1 MTDLLRVLP
10 HFPVGQYAALI
21 PALEKHEVTTTELLT
36 LDATELGKRTQ
47 LPLLDIKRLCAAVL
61 RALHSD
67 LGVALPVSTTP
78 TAAAAG
84 DGGGGKT
91 GSATGAAT
99 VNVESHLK
107 PELPGAVTATT
118 INHLGSQ
125 LRHNHAQL
133 AARWSTIS
141 TLNPELDA
149 ALGGGI
155 PTGYVTEITG
165 ESGAGKTQFLLSL
178 LLAVQLPPPHGL
190 GRKAMYIPTE
200 AALSTRRVAQMLS
213 ANPLLLSASPRPSLD
228 SILSLQPLGDIEA
241 QDHILSFQ
249 VPLEA
254 ARRDV
259 GLIVLDSVAANFRAE
274 YDAAGS
280 RSTGLAARSAEL
292 VRLGMQLRNLARSL
306 NLAVVVANQV
316 SDRFES
322 KIPARPHLPLIAAVA
337 PPSSEQRSEIRLDA
351 SSQTKSGGGVGTT
364 TTTTTT
370 TAATGPIRLTQESP
384 LASRSRP
391 LPATNDPPSSSL
403 GLSDVSWPRPVDPL
417 QPSGPD
423 IPALLLDHQQRW
435 FTGWGDEEDCSMS
448 AGNQKTP
455 SLGLVWSTQ
464 ISARIALLK
473 KSVYG
478 RSRYHGDEDD
488 GDGMGPTMHSW
499 RRWMKVVFAPHVAPS
514 GPGLDGAVEYEI
526 YSGGLRGIAAKG
538 SSGKGTIKRKRSDSN
553 N

>member
-36 LDATELGKRTQ
+36 LDATEIGKRTQ

-67 LGVALPVSTTP
+67 LGVALPASTTA
-78 TAAAAG
+78 TVAAG
-84 DGGGGKT
+84 NGGASKE
-91 GSATGAAT
+91 GSALGNAA
-99 VNVESHLK
+99 NVESQQEPQLT
-107 PELPGAVTATT
+107 GAVTTTT

-141 TLNPELDA
+141 TLDPELDA

-200 AALSTRRVAQMLS
+200 AALSTRRVAQMLA

-254 ARRDV
+254 ARRNV
-259 GLIVLDSVAANFRAE
+259 GLIILDSVAANFRAE

-316 SDRFES
+316 ADRFES
-322 KIPARPHLPLIAAVA
+322 KIPMRPHLPLIAAA
-337 PPSSEQRSEIRLDA
+337 PPSSGEQNSETRLDA
-351 SSQTKSGGGVGTT
+351 SSQTKTGGGVGTT
-364 TTTTTT
+364 TTATTV
-370 TAATGPIRLTQESP
+370 TGPIRLTQESP

-391 LPATNDPPSSSL
+391 LPASNDPPSSSL
-403 GLSDVSWPRPVDPL
+403 GLPDVSWPRPVDPF

-435 FTGWGDEEDCSMS
+435 FTGWGDEEDDSMS
-448 AGNQKTP
+448 AGNHKTP

-473 KSVYG
+473 KPIYG
-478 RSRYHGDEDD
+478 RSRYQGDDDD
-488 GDGMGPTMHSW
+488 GDGMNSAMHSW

-526 YSGGLRGIAAKG
+526 YSGGLKGTAAKG
-538 SSGKGTIKRKRSDSN
+538 PSGKGTIKRKRSDSN

>member
-36 LDATELGKRTQ
+36 LDATEIGKRTQ
-47 LPLLDIKRLCAAVL
+47 LPLLDVKRLCAAVL

-67 LGVALPVSTTP
+67 LGVALPVSTTA
-78 TAAAAG
+78 TAAAAAAAG
-84 DGGGGKT
+84 DGGGGKE
-91 GSATGAAT
+91 GSTVGNAAH
-99 VNVESHLK
+99 VESQQK
-107 PELPGAVTATT
+107 PQLTGAVTSTT

-141 TLNPELDA
+141 TLDPELDA

-155 PTGYVTEITG
+155 PTGHVTEITG

-200 AALSTRRVAQMLS
+200 AALSTRRVAQMLA

-254 ARRDV
+254 ARRNV
-259 GLIVLDSVAANFRAE
+259 GLIILDSVAANFRAE

-322 KIPARPHLPLIAAVA
+322 KMPARPHLPLIATAA
-337 PPSSEQRSEIRLDA
+337 PTSSEQHAETRLDA
-351 SSQTKSGGGVGTT
+351 SSQTRAGGGVGTT
-364 TTTTTT
+364 TTTV
-370 TAATGPIRLTQESP
+370 TGPIRLTQESP

-391 LPATNDPPSSSL
+391 LPTANDPPSSSL
-403 GLSDVSWPRPVDPL
+403 GLSDVSWPRPVDPS
-417 QPSGPD
+417 QPSGLD

-435 FTGWGDEEDCSMS
+435 FTGWGDEEDDSMS
-448 AGNQKTP
+448 AGNYKTP

-473 KSVYG
+473 KPVYG
-478 RSRYHGDEDD
+478 RSRYHGDDED
-488 GDGMGPTMHSW
+488 GDGMNPTMHSW

-526 YSGGLRGIAAKG
+526 YSGGLKGIAAKG

>member
-10 HFPVGQYAALI
+10 HFPVGQYAALL

-36 LDATELGKRTQ
+36 LDATEIGKRTQ
-47 LPLLDIKRLCAAVL
+47 LPLLDIRRLCAAVL

-67 LGVALPVSTTP
+67 LGVALPVSTTA
-78 TAAAAG
+78 TAATG
-84 DGGGGKT
+84 DGGGGKV
-91 GSATGAAT
+91 GSTVGNAA
-99 VNVESHLK
+99 NAESQQK
-107 PELPGAVTATT
+107 PQLTRAVTATT

-141 TLNPELDA
+141 TLDPELDA

-178 LLAVQLPPPHGL
+178 LVAVQLPPPHGL

-200 AALSTRRVAQMLS
+200 AALSTRRVAQMLA

-259 GLIVLDSVAANFRAE
+259 GLIILDSVAANFRAE

-322 KIPARPHLPLIAAVA
+322 KMPARPHLPLIAAA
-337 PPSSEQRSEIRLDA
+337 PSSGEQHSETRLDP
-351 SSQTKSGGGVGTT
+351 SSQTKARGGMGTT
-364 TTTTTT
+364 TTTTV
-370 TAATGPIRLTQESP
+370 TGPIRLTQESP

-391 LPATNDPPSSSL
+391 LPASNDPPSSSL
-403 GLSDVSWPRPVDPL
+403 GLPDVSWPRPVDPF
-417 QPSGPD
+417 QSSGPD

-435 FTGWGDEEDCSMS
+435 FTGWGDEEDDSTS
-448 AGNQKTP
+448 VGNHKTP

-473 KSVYG
+473 KPVYG
-478 RSRYHGDEDD
+478 RSRYHSDEDD
-488 GDGMGPTMHSW
+488 GDGMNATMHSW

-514 GPGLDGAVEYEI
+514 GPGLEGAVEYEI
-526 YSGGLRGIAAKG
+526 YSGGLKGIAAKG